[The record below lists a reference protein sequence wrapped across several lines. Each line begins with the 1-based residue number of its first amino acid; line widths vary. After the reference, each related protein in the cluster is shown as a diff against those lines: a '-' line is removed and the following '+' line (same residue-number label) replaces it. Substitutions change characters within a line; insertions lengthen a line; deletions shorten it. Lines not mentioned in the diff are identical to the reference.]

1 MKKIKTIVRK
11 EWAEVFKN
19 RMVIFTVAFLPLLM
33 TAIPLGIIYGTRG
46 TSSTSTGSGANSAL
60 PTGMTQSM
68 CPNGLS
74 SQDCFQVFL
83 VSEFM
88 MLFMLVPVAIPVTIA
103 AYSIVGEKTTRSL
116 EPLLATPITTVELMV
131 GKCLAAVIPAII
143 ATYGAFGVFA
153 LGSWI
158 IVANKPLLS
167 ALLDARWLVAI
178 FIVGPLLAVMA
189 VTFSLMISSRVND
202 PRVAEQVSM
211 VVILPVLAGFFGQ
224 VAGLFVREQH
234 VAFGLGTVPV
244 DHDVDQI
251 ARLHGNLAVR
261 REKLFDRNETFRFI
275 PEIDDDF
282 LIGDLQD
289 APFEDL
295 PLRRRRKMTVVFE
308 QVLVVFLRL
317 RGLRSDARLILHV
330 GHGQVSGSTTH
341 HALVRNGRRKVVL
354 DGENG
359 QAQRCAMN
367 VTLKAIRPS
376 A

>member
-46 TSSTSTGSGANSAL
+46 ISSTSTGSGANSAL

-143 ATYGAFGVFA
+143 ATYGAFGVFSI
-153 LGSWI
+153 GSWI
-158 IVANKPLLS
+158 IVADKTLLS

-189 VTFSLMISSRVND
+189 VTFSLMVSSRVND

-224 VAGLFVREQH
+224 VAGLFVLNAKIISIVALIMLVLDVLLLYLTTRVFQREQ
-234 VAFGLGTVPV
+234 
-244 DHDVDQI
+244 
-251 ARLHGNLAVR
+251 
-261 REKLFDRNETFRFI
+261 
-275 PEIDDDF
+275 
-282 LIGDLQD
+282 
-289 APFEDL
+289 
-295 PLRRRRKMTVVFE
+295 
-308 QVLVVFLRL
+308 
-317 RGLRSDARLILHV
+317 IL
-330 GHGQVSGSTTH
+330 T
-341 HALVRNGRRKVVL
+341 RWK
-354 DGENG
+354 
-359 QAQRCAMN
+359 
-367 VTLKAIRPS
+367 
-376 A
+376 

>member
-1 MKKIKTIVRK
+1 MNKIKTIVRK

-46 TSSTSTGSGANSAL
+46 IPSAIAGTSGNSSL

-68 CPNGLS
+68 CPNGLT

-116 EPLLATPITTVELMV
+116 EPLLATPITTIELMV
-131 GKCLAAVIPAII
+131 GKCLAAVIPAIV

-158 IVANKPLLS
+158 IVANKTLLA
-167 ALLDARWLVAI
+167 ALLDTRWLVAI

-189 VTFSLMISSRVND
+189 VTFSLMVSSRVND

-224 VAGLFVREQH
+224 VAGLFVLNAKIISIVALVMLILDLLLLYLTTRLFQREQ
-234 VAFGLGTVPV
+234 
-244 DHDVDQI
+244 
-251 ARLHGNLAVR
+251 
-261 REKLFDRNETFRFI
+261 
-275 PEIDDDF
+275 
-282 LIGDLQD
+282 
-289 APFEDL
+289 
-295 PLRRRRKMTVVFE
+295 
-308 QVLVVFLRL
+308 
-317 RGLRSDARLILHV
+317 IL
-330 GHGQVSGSTTH
+330 T
-341 HALVRNGRRKVVL
+341 RWK
-354 DGENG
+354 
-359 QAQRCAMN
+359 
-367 VTLKAIRPS
+367 
-376 A
+376 